1 MKALRNEELY
11 NEIKKVWQDDHM
23 ADYIYTFDVYIEHKG
38 NYIEVGST
46 TPTIQ
51 KQFWFDDER
60 EIPQVNKTHYVAVN
74 MRHNAPQLKE
84 LYSKGRE
91 LYLMNNYN
99 RGSSKLKAVAYL
111 QDDEYVDTRTLVDE
125 VLLQLINAEIE
136 VLREKYAKR
145 LESYWKRY
153 SDKIRFSGYWVNR

>member
-1 MKALRNEELY
+1 MKTARNEDLY
-11 NEIKKVWQDDHM
+11 NEIKKVWQDDKM
-23 ADYIYTFDVYIEHKG
+23 ADYIYKSSVYIEYNG
-38 NYIEVGST
+38 DYIEVGST

-51 KQFWFDDER
+51 KEFWFDDER
-60 EIPQVNKTHYVAVN
+60 EIPQVNKAHYLDVN

-91 LYLMNNYN
+91 LYLMDNYN

-111 QDDEYVDTRTLVDE
+111 QDEEYKDTRTLVDE
-125 VLLQLINAEIE
+125 VLLKLINAEIE
-136 VLREKYAKR
+136 ILREKYAKR